1 LAINDALDPEHAMAD
16 VTVKILTPATETD
29 LISLDELKIALGLPS
44 GAGATDPQLE
54 WLIDVGSSTIS
65 TLCNRVFAKE
75 KVQETWRD
83 LDSRRAYLTHWPV
96 KEGDIESVTTN
107 GLDRLDWELE
117 EGSGKLSIFT
127 DRQEPIVVTY
137 TGGYVCPDEVPDAL
151 KQACALIVSTS
162 KAEQAAAALTGVK
175 MIAHKEARVMFHT
188 PSSGGSSSGGNS
200 GSSSATTKTVEGLL
214 GHYIRHWV

>member
-1 LAINDALDPEHAMAD
+1 MAD
-16 VTVKILTPATETD
+16 VTVKILEPADETD
-29 LISLDELKIALGLPS
+29 LISLDELKIALGLPT

-54 WLIDVGSSTIS
+54 WLIDVSSSTVS

-75 KVQETWRD
+75 KVKETWRC
-83 LDSRRAYLTHWPV
+83 LGSRRVYLTHWPV
-96 KEGDIESVTTN
+96 KEADIESVTTN
-107 GLDRLDWELE
+107 GNDRLDWELE

-127 DRQEPIVVTY
+127 DRQEPIIVTY
-137 TGGYVCPDEVPDAL
+137 TGGYLCPDEVPDAL

-188 PSSGGSSSGGNS
+188 PTSGSSTGGGGGSSS
-200 GSSSATTKTVEGLL
+200 AMRDTVEGLL
-214 GHYIRHWV
+214 GHYIRHWI

>member
-1 LAINDALDPEHAMAD
+1 MAD
-16 VTVKILTPATETD
+16 VTVKILEPASETD
-29 LISLDELKIALGLPS
+29 LISLDELKIALGLPTGTGS
-44 GAGATDPQLE
+44 TDPQLE

-65 TLCNRVFAKE
+65 TLCNRVFARE
-75 KVQETWRD
+75 KVRETWRC
-83 LDSRRAYLTHWPV
+83 LGSRRVYLTHWPV
-96 KEGDIESVTTN
+96 KEADIESVTTN
-107 GLDRLDWELE
+107 GADRLDYELE

-188 PSSGGSSSGGNS
+188 PTSGSSTGGSGGSSSN
-200 GSSSATTKTVEGLL
+200 AAKTVEGLL
-214 GHYIRHWV
+214 GHYIRHWI

>member
-1 LAINDALDPEHAMAD
+1 MAD
-16 VTVKILTPATETD
+16 VTVKILEPATETD
-29 LISLDELKIALGLPS
+29 LISLDELKIALGLPTGS
-44 GAGATDPQLE
+44 GATDPQLE

-75 KVQETWRD
+75 KVQETWRC
-83 LDSRRAYLTHWPV
+83 LGSRRVYLTHWPV
-96 KEGDIESVTTN
+96 KEADIESVTTN
-107 GLDRLDWELE
+107 GTDRIDYELE

-127 DRQEPIVVTY
+127 DRQEPIIVTY
-137 TGGYVCPDEVPDAL
+137 TGGYLCPDEVPDAL
-151 KQACALIVSTS
+151 KQACSLIVSTS

-188 PSSGGSSSGGNS
+188 PTSGSSTGGTSGGN
-200 GSSSATTKTVEGLL
+200 SATTKTVEGLL

>member
-1 LAINDALDPEHAMAD
+1 MAD
-16 VTVKILTPATETD
+16 VTVKILEPADETD
-29 LISLDELKIALGLPS
+29 LISLDELKIALGLPT
-44 GAGATDPQLE
+44 GAGATDAQLE

-75 KVQETWRD
+75 KVKETWRC
-83 LDSRRAYLTHWPV
+83 LGSRRVYLTHWPV
-96 KEGDIESVTTN
+96 KEADIESVTTN
-107 GLDRLDWELE
+107 GLDRLDYELE

-127 DRQEPIVVTY
+127 DRDEPIIVTY

-188 PSSGGSSSGGNS
+188 PTS
-200 GSSSATTKTVEGLL
+200 GSSTGGTSGASSNTRQTVEGLL
-214 GHYIRHWV
+214 GHYIRHWI

>member
-1 LAINDALDPEHAMAD
+1 MAD
-16 VTVKILTPATETD
+16 VTVKILVPADETD
-29 LISLDELKIALGLPS
+29 LISLDELKVALGLPT
-44 GAGATDPQLE
+44 GVGATDPQLE

-75 KVQETWRD
+75 KVQETWRC
-83 LDSRRAYLTHWPV
+83 LGSRRVYLTHWPV
-96 KEGDIESVTTN
+96 KEADVESVTTN
-107 GLDRLDWELE
+107 GKDRIDYELE

-127 DRQEPIVVTY
+127 AREEPIIVTY

-188 PSSGGSSSGGNS
+188 PTS
-200 GSSSATTKTVEGLL
+200 GSSTGGGGGASSNTRQTVEGLL
-214 GHYIRHWV
+214 GHYIRHWI